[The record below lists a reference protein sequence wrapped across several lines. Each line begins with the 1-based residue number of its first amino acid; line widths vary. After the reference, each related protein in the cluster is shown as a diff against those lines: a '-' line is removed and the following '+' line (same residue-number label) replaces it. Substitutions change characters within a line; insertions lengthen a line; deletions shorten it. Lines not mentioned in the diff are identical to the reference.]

1 MALQVVVGEPR
12 LDQQKQ
18 VVSLPV
24 RLEGPRQA
32 GPATVTLTLKASGQ
46 VHASNTIF

>member
-1 MALQVVVGEPR
+1 VGVGELR

-24 RLEGPRQA
+24 RLARPRQA
-32 GPATVTLTLKASGQ
+32 GPATVTLTSQASGQ
-46 VHASNTIF
+46 VHASNMIF